1 MATSKFKIQ
10 QLVSPKT
17 LKEALIVKGIKEV
30 LRTYKSTLDL
40 DNKKHTSALYTQ
52 VLNYCAT
59 RYSAGKF
66 ETVWDV
72 KRAMNEVL
80 HIEGATMLGE
90 ILNKNVKKL
99 KKANFSYTYIRL
111 KKEKKFKYVK
121 GRKSHIGADMTRTV
135 AVRSKYG
142 NTPVMFYEIHGA
154 LSTVAC
160 SEINA
165 IKMSYKYDTGCNYY
179 EARPILLSTWLEL
192 PEWNQQSTVKVEM
205 I

>member
-1 MATSKFKIQ
+1 MATRKFKIQ

-17 LKEALIVKGIKEV
+17 LKEVLIVKGIKEV
-30 LRTYKSTLDL
+30 LRTYKGTLDL
-40 DNKKHTSALYTQ
+40 NNKKHTSALYTQ
-52 VLNYCAT
+52 VLNYCVT
-59 RYSAGKF
+59 SYSAGKF

-80 HIEGATMLGE
+80 HIEGATMLAE
-90 ILNKNVKKL
+90 ILNKNMRKL

-121 GRKSHIGADMTRTV
+121 GRRSHIGADMTRTV

-154 LSTVAC
+154 LSTAAC

-192 PEWNQQSTVKVEM
+192 PEWNQQSTVKTEV

>member
-1 MATSKFKIQ
+1 MATIKFKIQ

-17 LKEALIVKGIKEV
+17 LKEVFIVKGIKEV
-30 LRTYKSTLDL
+30 LRTYKNTLDL
-40 DNKKHTSALYTQ
+40 NNKKHTSALYTQ
-52 VLNYCAT
+52 ILNYCAT
-59 RYSAGKF
+59 HYSAGKF
-66 ETVWDV
+66 GTALDV
-72 KRAMNEVL
+72 KRSMSEVL
-80 HIEGATMLGE
+80 HIESATMLGE

-121 GRKSHIGADMTRTV
+121 GHRSHIGADMTRTV

-154 LSTVAC
+154 LSTVAN
-160 SEINA
+160 SELNA

-179 EARPILLSTWLEL
+179 EVRPILLSTQLEL
-192 PEWNQQSTVKVEM
+192 PEWNQQSTVKTEIV
-205 I
+205 

>member
-1 MATSKFKIQ
+1 MATIKFKIQ

-17 LKEALIVKGIKEV
+17 LKEVFIVKGIKEV
-30 LRTYKSTLDL
+30 LRTYKNTLDL
-40 DNKKHTSALYTQ
+40 NNKKHTSALYTQ
-52 VLNYCAT
+52 ILNYCAT
-59 RYSAGKF
+59 HYSAGKF
-66 ETVWDV
+66 GTALDV
-72 KRAMNEVL
+72 KRSMSEVL
-80 HIEGATMLGE
+80 HIESATMLGE

-121 GRKSHIGADMTRTV
+121 GHRSHIGADMTRTV

-154 LSTVAC
+154 LSTVAN
-160 SEINA
+160 SELNA

-179 EARPILLSTWLEL
+179 EVRPILLSTWLEL
-192 PEWNQQSTVKVEM
+192 PEWNQQSTVKVEV